1 MEDDFL
7 KDYMIVYIEIEFAE
21 KFTLDE
27 IVDEFT
33 CMQSRRVRF

>member
-7 KDYMIVYIEIEFAE
+7 KDYMIVYIEVEFAE
-21 KFTLDE
+21 TLDE